1 MSVRTS
7 LRLGSALLGLTLVAA
22 ACSGTAG
29 NVGTAGNAGT
39 GGNGSS
45 GSTLGSGTGGSGNG
59 AAASAEP
66 TFDLGN
72 LLSPDPGQGGTPG
85 TSAAPDPSSAPV
97 AQQPTQKPAG
107 TQPPIST
114 AKASSLLSQVDSLL
128 NAVNGELSNADAA
141 ANNPG
146 E

>member
-7 LRLGSALLGLTLVAA
+7 LRLGAALLGLSLVAA
-22 ACSGTAG
+22 ACSGA
-29 NVGTAGNAGT
+29 AGNAGT
-39 GGNGSS
+39 AAGGGNGSS
-45 GSTLGSGTGGSGNG
+45 GSTLGSDTNGSGNG
-59 AAASAEP
+59 GSASAEP
-66 TFDLGN
+66 TFDLGS
-72 LLSPDPGQGGTPG
+72 LLSPDPGQGGTPA
-85 TSAAPDPSSAPV
+85 TSPAPDQSSAPV

-128 NAVNGELSNADAA
+128 NTVNGELSNADAA

>member
-7 LRLGSALLGLTLVAA
+7 LRLGSALLGLSLVAA

-29 NVGTAGNAGT
+29 AAGNAGT
-39 GGNGSS
+39 AGAGNSSS
-45 GSTLGSGTGGSGNG
+45 GSTLGAGNGGS
-59 AAASAEP
+59 ASAEP
-66 TFDLGN
+66 SFDLGS
-72 LLSPDPGQGGTPG
+72 LLSPDPGQGGTPA
-85 TSAAPDPSSAPV
+85 TSPAPDQSSAPV
-97 AQQPTQKPAG
+97 AQQPTQQPAG

-128 NAVNGELSNADAA
+128 DTVNGELSNADAA

>member
-7 LRLGSALLGLTLVAA
+7 LRLGSALLGLSLVAA
-22 ACSGTAG
+22 ACSGAAG
-29 NVGTAGNAGT
+29 NAGNAGT
-39 GGNGSS
+39 AAGSGNGST
-45 GSTLGSGTGGSGNG
+45 GSTLGSDTNGSGNG
-59 AAASAEP
+59 APASAEP
-66 TFDLGN
+66 TFDLGS
-72 LLSPDPGQGGTPG
+72 LLSPDPGQGGTPA
-85 TSAAPDPSSAPV
+85 TSPAPDQSSAPV

-128 NAVNGELSNADAA
+128 NSVNGELSNADAA

>member
-7 LRLGSALLGLTLVAA
+7 LRLGSALLGLSLVAA
-22 ACSGTAG
+22 ACSGAAGAAG
-29 NVGTAGNAGT
+29 NTGNAGSA
-39 GGNGSS
+39 GSGSS
-45 GSTLGSGTGGSGNG
+45 GSTLGSDTSGSGDG

-66 TFDLGN
+66 TFDLGS
-72 LLSPDPGQGGTPG
+72 LLSPDPGQGGTTG
-85 TSAAPDPSSAPV
+85 TSPAPDQSSAPV
-97 AQQPTQKPAG
+97 AQQPTQQPAG
-107 TQPPIST
+107 TPPPIST

-128 NAVNGELSNADAA
+128 NNVNGELSNADAA

>member
-22 ACSGTAG
+22 ACSGA
-29 NVGTAGNAGT
+29 AGNAGT
-39 GGNGSS
+39 AAGGGNGSS
-45 GSTLGSGTGGSGNG
+45 GSTLGSDTNGSGNG
-59 AAASAEP
+59 GSASAEP
-66 TFDLGN
+66 TFDLGS
-72 LLSPDPGQGGTPG
+72 LLSPDPAGNGTPG
-85 TSAAPDPSSAPV
+85 TSPAPDQSSAPV

-128 NAVNGELSNADAA
+128 NTLNGELSNADAA